1 MLSALAL
8 GGISAEGSPRSSH
21 MAYFTLTHSPRGER
35 RPPPTI
41 SVPARAK
48 KQIYS
53 VVGAVGNGIPTYEQG
68 CARLMSRDSNLTQL

>member
-8 GGISAEGSPRSSH
+8 GASLRRGVLALHTWHISHSH
-21 MAYFTLTHSPRGER
+21 TVRGVKAVLLQSQFLREL
-35 RPPPTI
+35 
-41 SVPARAK
+41 K

-68 CARLMSRDSNLTQL
+68 CARFMSRESNLTQL